1 MNTVYITRRE
11 RFNAA
16 HKLWNPAWDDQ
27 KNEEIFGKCSN
38 KNWHGHNYNLFVTV
52 KGTPKADTGY
62 CMDHKNIN
70 LDVPWMAG
78 KMASTE
84 NIIIAIWD
92 RLVGPI
98 SETGCTLHSLKL
110 EETENN
116 YAEYFGH

>member
-1 MNTVYITRRE
+1 M
-11 RFNAA
+11 
-16 HKLWNPAWDDQ
+16 
-27 KNEEIFGKCSN
+27 
-38 KNWHGHNYNLFVTV
+38 TV

-62 CMDHKNIN
+62 CMDLKVLKDIINDYIIDDLDHKNIN

-92 RLVGPI
+92 RLIGPI

-116 YAEYFGH
+116 YAEYFGN